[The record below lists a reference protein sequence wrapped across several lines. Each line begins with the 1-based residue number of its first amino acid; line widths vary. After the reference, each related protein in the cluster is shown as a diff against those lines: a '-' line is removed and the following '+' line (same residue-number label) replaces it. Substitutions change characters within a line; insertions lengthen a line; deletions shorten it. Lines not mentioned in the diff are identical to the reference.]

1 MLVSNSIRAP
11 SCPFVVPQKLN
22 HCEPALLLAKS
33 LRGHRPCA
41 SFSAARNMH
50 EKTKPGRFADLREML
65 SWASEWRWPFRLA
78 VFAQTISM
86 MFGLLFPWLM
96 GKLIDAAMPSVKSL
110 PPGTWQPAINTV
122 ALVLL
127 GTLAAQ
133 AALTFFYSAAFQTAG
148 QRTVVALRKR
158 LYGRLIALPMK
169 FYGEHRVGELA
180 SRLGSDMTL
189 LEDFFC
195 GAIPQGIRQGMLLGG
210 GLVAIFLT
218 SPRLAGLML
227 LSFPVFIVLAVIFG
241 RSVRKISRAAQD
253 RLAEAATVVEETLQG
268 IASVKAF
275 GNEAFERARHASA
288 MDGFLATILRG
299 ARKRAALIAFII
311 LGIFGAIVLVMWY
324 GARLMQAGE
333 LTHGDLTKFTLYTL
347 FVGGGVSSI
356 AEVIS
361 AMQKGIGASQRVREL
376 LAEPIESSRACESA
390 GTHSNAEREMTDVE
404 NGTARALTSAATV
417 KLDDVHFRYPSRPDL
432 PVLRGVTLEARP
444 GERIALVGP
453 SGAGKSTIISLLL
466 RFYEPDSGRIL
477 IGGEDAHT
485 LDTAALRARM
495 AIVPQEV
502 LLFGGTIRE
511 NIAYGR
517 PGATDAEIRDAAQR
531 ANCAEFIAQFPE
543 GLETLVGDRGVK
555 LSGGQRQRV
564 AIARAFIR
572 NPDILL
578 LDEATSSL
586 DSGSEKLIQ
595 DALET
600 LLAGR
605 TSFIIAHRLATV
617 RKCDRICVLEAGRV
631 TESGTHDELIQ
642 RPGGTYRRLAE
653 MQFAG

>member
-1 MLVSNSIRAP
+1 MP
-11 SCPFVVPQKLN
+11 
-22 HCEPALLLAKS
+22 AKS
-33 LRGHRPCA
+33 
-41 SFSAARNMH
+41 
-50 EKTKPGRFADLREML
+50 KPEPRAEIREIL
-65 SWASEWRWPFRLA
+65 SWGNEWRWSFRLA
-78 VFAQTISM
+78 VLAQIVSM

-96 GKLIDAAMPSVKSL
+96 GHLVDASVPSVK
-110 PPGTWQPAINTV
+110 PHPADNWTPDINTV
-122 ALVLL
+122 AVVLL
-127 GTLAAQ
+127 GTLAIQ
-133 AALTFFYSAAFQTAG
+133 AALTFFYSAAFQTSG
-148 QRTVVALRKR
+148 QRTVVGLRKR
-158 LYGRLIALPMK
+158 LYGQLIELPMK
-169 FYGEHRVGELA
+169 FFGEHRVGELA
-180 SRLGSDMTL
+180 SRLGSDMTV

-195 GAIPQGIRQGMLLGG
+195 SAVPQAIRQGMLLAG

-227 LSFPVFIVLAVIFG
+227 ISFPMFIALAVLFG
-241 RSVRKISRAAQD
+241 RSVRKLSRRAQD
-253 RLAEAATVVEETLQG
+253 KLAEGATVVEETLQG

-275 GNEAFERARHASA
+275 ANESFERARYATA
-288 MDGFLATILRG
+288 MDAFLATVLRG
-299 ARKRAALIAFII
+299 ARYRAALIAFII
-311 LGIFGAIVLVMWY
+311 LGIFGAIVLVLWY
-324 GARLMQAGE
+324 GAHLMQAGE
-333 LTHGDLTKFTLYTL
+333 LTHGELTKFTLYTL
-347 FVGGGVSSI
+347 FIGGGVSSV
-356 AEVIS
+356 AEVVS
-361 AMQKGIGASQRVREL
+361 AVQKSVGASQRVREL
-376 LAEPIESSRACESA
+376 LAEPIESSRGDRNA
-390 GTHSNAEREMTDVE
+390 GCRMPNAEDAHMRH
-404 NGTARALTSAATV
+404 SAAV
-417 KLDDVHFRYPSRPDL
+417 AFDDVHFHYPSRPDL

-466 RFYEPDSGRIL
+466 RFYEPDTGRIL
-477 IGGEDAHT
+477 IGGADART

-502 LLFGGTIRE
+502 LLFGGSIRE

-605 TSFIIAHRLATV
+605 TAFIIAHRLATV
-617 RKCDRICVLEAGRV
+617 RQCDRICVLENGRI
-631 TESGTHDELIQ
+631 TESGTHDELIA

-653 MQFAG
+653 MQFTG

>member
-1 MLVSNSIRAP
+1 
-11 SCPFVVPQKLN
+11 
-22 HCEPALLLAKS
+22 
-33 LRGHRPCA
+33 
-41 SFSAARNMH
+41 
-50 EKTKPGRFADLREML
+50 ML
-65 SWASEWRWPFRLA
+65 SWAYEWRWPFRLA
-78 VFAQTISM
+78 VFAQSISM
-86 MFGLLFPWLM
+86 MFGLLFPF
-96 GKLIDAAMPSVKSL
+96 LIGHLVDAAVPSVKPL
-110 PPGTWQPAINTV
+110 AGVAWNPGINTV

-133 AALTFFYSAAFQTAG
+133 AVLTFFYSAAFNTTG
-148 QRTVVALRKR
+148 QRTVTALRKR
-158 LYGRLIALPMK
+158 LYARLLDFPMK

-180 SRLGSDMTL
+180 SRMSSDMTL

-195 GAIPQGIRQGMLLGG
+195 GAIPQGIRQGMLLFG

-227 LSFPVFIVLAVIFG
+227 LSFPVFIVLAVLFG
-241 RSVRKISRAAQD
+241 RSVRKLSRTAQD
-253 RLAEAATVVEETLQG
+253 RLAESAIIVEETLQG

-275 GNEAFERARHASA
+275 GNEAFERARHGTA
-288 MDGFLATILRG
+288 MDAFLATVLRG
-299 ARKRAALIAFII
+299 ARYRAALIAFII
-311 LGIFGAIVLVMWY
+311 LGIFGSIVLVMWY
-324 GARLMQAGE
+324 GARLMHDGA
-333 LTHGDLTKFTLYTL
+333 LTHGELTKFTLYTL
-347 FVGGGVSSI
+347 FIGGGISSI
-356 AEVIS
+356 AEVMS
-361 AMQKGIGASQRVREL
+361 AVQKSVGASQRVREL
-376 LAEPIESSRACESA
+376 LAEEVEGRGSKVEGNAGSAPSTFDSRPS
-390 GTHSNAEREMTDVE
+390 
-404 NGTARALTSAATV
+404 TSV
-417 KLDDVHFRYPSRPDL
+417 SFDDVHFRYPSRPDL
-432 PVLRGVTLEARP
+432 PVLRGVTLEAKP

-453 SGAGKSTIISLLL
+453 SGAGKSTVISLLL
-466 RFYEPDSGRIL
+466 RFYDPDSGRIL

-543 GLETLVGDRGVK
+543 GYETLVGDRGVK

-605 TSFIIAHRLATV
+605 TAFIIAHRLATV
-617 RKCDRICVLEAGRV
+617 RKCDRICVLDAGTV

-642 RPGGTYRRLAE
+642 REGGTYRRLAE

>member
-1 MLVSNSIRAP
+1 
-11 SCPFVVPQKLN
+11 
-22 HCEPALLLAKS
+22 
-33 LRGHRPCA
+33 
-41 SFSAARNMH
+41 MH
-50 EKTKPGRFADLREML
+50 EPTKAGRFADLREML
-65 SWASEWRWPFRLA
+65 SWGREWRWPFRLA

-96 GKLIDAAMPSVKSL
+96 GKLMDAALPSVKML

-133 AALTFFYSAAFQTAG
+133 AALTFFYSATFQTAG

-158 LYGRLIALPMK
+158 LYGRLVSLPMR

-195 GAIPQGIRQGMLLGG
+195 SAIPQGIRQGMLLVG

-227 LSFPVFIVLAVIFG
+227 LSFPVFIVLALVFG

-275 GNEAFERARHASA
+275 ANEEFERARHASA

-333 LTHGDLTKFTLYTL
+333 LTHGELTKFTLYTL
-347 FVGGGVSSI
+347 FVGGGVSTI

-361 AMQKGIGASQRVREL
+361 AVQKSIGASQRVREL
-376 LAEPIESSRACESA
+376 LAEPVEC
-390 GTHSNAEREMTDVE
+390 GTRNAERGV
-404 NGTARALTSAATV
+404 RAEAGMPCDEGAPLSAFRVPRSAV
-417 KLDDVHFRYPSRPDL
+417 DSSVVFDAVHFRYPSRPDL
-432 PVLRGVTLEARP
+432 PVLRGVTLEAKP

-453 SGAGKSTIISLLL
+453 SGAGKSTVISLLL
-466 RFYEPDSGRIL
+466 RFYEPDAGRIL
-477 IGGEDAHT
+477 IGGADAHE

-543 GLETLVGDRGVK
+543 GYETLVGDRGVK

-572 NPDILL
+572 NPHILL

-586 DSGSEKLIQ
+586 DSESEKLIQ

-605 TSFIIAHRLATV
+605 TAFIIAHRLATV

-631 TESGTHDELIQ
+631 TESGTHEELILK
-642 RPGGTYRRLAE
+642 PGGTYRRLAE

>member
-1 MLVSNSIRAP
+1 MP
-11 SCPFVVPQKLN
+11 ST
-22 HCEPALLLAKS
+22 
-33 LRGHRPCA
+33 
-41 SFSAARNMH
+41 
-50 EKTKPGRFADLREML
+50 TKAGRFADIREML
-65 SWASEWRWPFRLA
+65 SWARGWRWSFRLA
-78 VFAQTISM
+78 VFAQMVSM
-86 MFGLLFPWLM
+86 CFGLMFPLLI
-96 GKLIDAAMPSVKSL
+96 GKLIDAAVPSVKAL
-110 PPGTWQPAINTV
+110 PGTAWQPDINTV

-133 AALTFFYSAAFQTAG
+133 AALTFFYSATFQTVG

-158 LYGRLIALPMK
+158 LYGRLVALPMK

-195 GAIPQGIRQGMLLGG
+195 NAIAQGIRQGMLLIGG
-210 GLVAIFLT
+210 IVAIFLT

-227 LSFPVFIVLAVIFG
+227 LSFPVFIVLAVVFG

-275 GNEAFERARHASA
+275 GNEAFERARYASA

-299 ARKRAALIAFII
+299 ARNRAALIAFII

-333 LTHGDLTKFTLYTL
+333 LTHGELTKFTLYTL
-347 FVGGGVSSI
+347 FVGGGVSSV
-356 AEVIS
+356 AEVIG
-361 AMQKGIGASQRVREL
+361 AVQKSIGASQRVREL
-376 LAEPIESSRACESA
+376 LAEPIEANTGNRKPDTGKTLVAEPSLSGIRFPQSA
-390 GTHSNAEREMTDVE
+390 IAF
-404 NGTARALTSAATV
+404 
-417 KLDDVHFRYPSRPDL
+417 DDVHFRYPSRPDL
-432 PVLRGVTLEARP
+432 PVLRGVTLEAKP

-453 SGAGKSTIISLLL
+453 SGAGKSTVISLLL

-477 IGGEDAHT
+477 IGGADAT
-485 LDTAALRARM
+485 ALDTAALRARM

-517 PGATDAEIRDAAQR
+517 PGATDAEVRDAAQR

-543 GLETLVGDRGVK
+543 GYETLVGDRGVK

-586 DSGSEKLIQ
+586 DSGSERLIQ

-605 TSFIIAHRLATV
+605 TAFIIAHRLATV
-617 RKCDRICVLEAGRV
+617 RQCDRICVLESGRV

-642 RPGGTYRRLAE
+642 REGGTYRRLAE

>member
-1 MLVSNSIRAP
+1 
-11 SCPFVVPQKLN
+11 
-22 HCEPALLLAKS
+22 
-33 LRGHRPCA
+33 
-41 SFSAARNMH
+41 MH
-50 EKTKPGRFADLREML
+50 EDTKAGRSADFREML
-65 SWASEWRWPFRLA
+65 SWAREWRWPFRLA
-78 VFAQTISM
+78 VLAQTMSM
-86 MFGLLFPWLM
+86 MFGLLFPF
-96 GKLIDAAMPSVKSL
+96 LIGHLVDASVPSIKPL
-110 PPGTWQPAINTV
+110 AGDAWNPGINTV

-133 AALTFFYSAAFQTAG
+133 AVLTFFYSASFNTTG
-148 QRTVVALRKR
+148 QRTVTALRKR
-158 LYGRLIALPMK
+158 LYARLLDFPMK

-180 SRLGSDMTL
+180 SRMSSDMTL

-195 GAIPQGIRQGMLLGG
+195 GAIPQAIRQGMLLIG

-227 LSFPVFIVLAVIFG
+227 LSFPVFIVLAVLFG
-241 RSVRKISRAAQD
+241 RSVRKLSRTAQD
-253 RLAEAATVVEETLQG
+253 RLAESATIVEETLQG

-275 GNEAFERARHASA
+275 GNEAFERARHGTA
-288 MDGFLATILRG
+288 MDAFLATVLRG
-299 ARKRAALIAFII
+299 ARYRAALIAFII
-311 LGIFGAIVLVMWY
+311 LGIFGSIVLVMWY
-324 GARLMQAGE
+324 GARLMHDGL
-333 LTHGDLTKFTLYTL
+333 LTHGELTKFTLYTL
-347 FVGGGVSSI
+347 FIGGGVSSI

-361 AMQKGIGASQRVREL
+361 AVQKSLGASQRVREL
-376 LAEPIESSRACESA
+376 LVEPVESVARPP
-390 GTHSNAEREMTDVE
+390 GTGILCGHAAAERAF
-404 NGTARALTSAATV
+404 ARMKNPPAMV
-417 KLDDVHFRYPSRPDL
+417 QFDDVHFRYPSRPDL

-477 IGGEDAHT
+477 IGGDAART

-517 PGATDAEIRDAAQR
+517 PGATDAEIRDAALR

-543 GLETLVGDRGVK
+543 GFETLVGDRGVK

-605 TSFIIAHRLATV
+605 TAFIIAHRLATV
-617 RKCDRICVLEAGRV
+617 RQCDRICVLEAGRV

-642 RPGGTYRRLAE
+642 CKGGTYRRLAE

>member
-1 MLVSNSIRAP
+1 MPIRALDRRMARR
-11 SCPFVVPQKLN
+11 SLQMHGGRN
-22 HCEPALLLAKS
+22 DPARLLPPPIA
-33 LRGHRPCA
+33 A
-41 SFSAARNMH
+41 SMH
-50 EKTKPGRFADLREML
+50 EKSKPEPRAEIREIL
-65 SWASEWRWPFRLA
+65 SWGNEWRWSFRLA
-78 VFAQTISM
+78 VLAQIISM

-96 GKLIDAAMPSVKSL
+96 GHLVDASVPSVKAHSADL
-110 PPGTWQPAINTV
+110 WMPDINTV
-122 ALVLL
+122 AMVLL
-127 GTLAAQ
+127 GTLAIQ

-158 LYGRLIALPMK
+158 LYGRLIELPMK
-169 FYGEHRVGELA
+169 FFGEHRVGELA
-180 SRLGSDMTL
+180 SRLGSDMTV

-195 GAIPQGIRQGMLLGG
+195 SAVPQAIRQGMLLAG

-227 LSFPVFIVLAVIFG
+227 VSFPMFIALAVLFG
-241 RSVRKISRAAQD
+241 RSVRKLSRRAQD
-253 RLAEAATVVEETLQG
+253 KLAEAATVVEETLQG

-275 GNEAFERARHASA
+275 GNEDFERARHGSA
-288 MDGFLATILRG
+288 MEAFLATVLRG
-299 ARKRAALIAFII
+299 ARYRAALIAFII
-311 LGIFGAIVLVMWY
+311 LGIFGAIVLVLWY
-324 GARLMQAGE
+324 GAHLMQAGE
-333 LTHGDLTKFTLYTL
+333 LTHGELTKFTLYTL
-347 FVGGGVSSI
+347 FIGGGVSSV
-356 AEVIS
+356 AEVVS
-361 AMQKGIGASQRVREL
+361 AVQKSVGASQRVREL
-376 LAEPIESSRACESA
+376 LAEPIESSRRGNGA
-390 GTHSNAEREMTDVE
+390 GMTSPNAECRMPNAEDASLRHSSFVI
-404 NGTARALTSAATV
+404 RHSAAV
-417 KLDDVHFRYPSRPDL
+417 SFDDVHFRYPSRPDL

-466 RFYEPDSGRIL
+466 RFYEPDTGRIL
-477 IGGEDAHT
+477 IGGADARE

-517 PGATDAEIRDAAQR
+517 PGATNAEIRDAAAR

-543 GLETLVGDRGVK
+543 GYETLVGDRGVK

-605 TSFIIAHRLATV
+605 TAFIIAHRLATV

-631 TESGTHDELIQ
+631 TESGTHDELIA
-642 RPGGTYRRLAE
+642 REGGTYRRLAE
-653 MQFAG
+653 MQFAS

>member
-1 MLVSNSIRAP
+1 MRD
-11 SCPFVVPQKLN
+11 
-22 HCEPALLLAKS
+22 
-33 LRGHRPCA
+33 
-41 SFSAARNMH
+41 FSRRHFMH
-50 EKTKPGRFADLREML
+50 EKANAKPRAEIRELL
-65 SWASEWRWPFRLA
+65 SWGKEWRGLFRLA
-78 VFAQTISM
+78 VLAQVISM

-96 GKLIDAAMPSVKSL
+96 GHLVDASVPSVKS
-110 PPGTWQPAINTV
+110 PVSDVWKPSINTV
-122 ALVLL
+122 AGVLL
-127 GTLAAQ
+127 GTLAIQ

-158 LYGRLIALPMK
+158 LYGRLIELPMK
-169 FYGEHRVGELA
+169 FFGEHRVGELA
-180 SRLGSDMTL
+180 SRLGSDMTV
-189 LEDFFC
+189 LEDFYC
-195 GAIPQGIRQGMLLGG
+195 SAVPQAIRQGMLLVG

-227 LSFPVFIVLAVIFG
+227 LSFPVFIALAVLFG
-241 RSVRKISRAAQD
+241 RSVRKLSRHAQD
-253 RLAEAATVVEETLQG
+253 KLAEAATVVEETLQG
-268 IASVKAF
+268 VASVKAF
-275 GNEAFERARHASA
+275 GNEEFERARYASA
-288 MDGFLATILRG
+288 MDAFLATVLRG
-299 ARKRAALIAFII
+299 ARYRAALIAFII
-311 LGIFGAIVLVMWY
+311 LGIFGSIVLVLWY

-333 LTHGDLTKFTLYTL
+333 LTHGELTKFTLYML
-347 FVGGGVSSI
+347 FIGGGVSSL
-356 AEVIS
+356 AEVMS
-361 AMQKGIGASQRVREL
+361 AVQKSAGASQRVREL
-376 LAEPIESSRACESA
+376 LAEPVETETGRGGDKETWRKGDLEKRGSSAPDSLSPRLQVSPSPCPSSA
-390 GTHSNAEREMTDVE
+390 VAFD
-404 NGTARALTSAATV
+404 A
-417 KLDDVHFRYPSRPDL
+417 VHFRYPSRTDM

-453 SGAGKSTIISLLL
+453 SGAGKSTIVSLLL
-466 RFYEPDSGRIL
+466 RFYEPDAGRIL
-477 IGGEDAHT
+477 IGGKDARE

-502 LLFGGTIRE
+502 LLFGGSIRE

-517 PGATDAEIRDAAQR
+517 PGASDEEIRDAARR
-531 ANCAEFIAQFPE
+531 ANCAEFIERFPE
-543 GLETLVGDRGVK
+543 GYETLVGDRGVK

-586 DSGSEKLIQ
+586 DSESEKLIQ

-605 TSFIIAHRLATV
+605 TAIIIAHRLATV
-617 RKCDRICVLEAGRV
+617 RKCDRIYVLDAGTV
-631 TESGTHDELIQ
+631 TESGPHDELIQ

>member
-1 MLVSNSIRAP
+1 MHQPAEAKAEPRAD
-11 SCPFVVPQKLN
+11 F
-22 HCEPALLLAKS
+22 
-33 LRGHRPCA
+33 
-41 SFSAARNMH
+41 
-50 EKTKPGRFADLREML
+50 REML
-65 SWASEWRWPFRLA
+65 SWGYEWRGRFRLA
-78 VFAQTISM
+78 VFAQTVSM
-86 MFGLLFPWLM
+86 VFGLLFPLLM
-96 GKLIDAAMPSVKSL
+96 GKLIDASVPSVKM
-110 PPGTWQPAINTV
+110 PPNGSWQPDINAV

-133 AALTFFYSAAFQTAG
+133 AVLTFFYSLSFQTAG

-158 LYGRLIALPMK
+158 LYARLISLPMK
-169 FYGEHRVGELA
+169 FFGEHRVGELA

-189 LEDFFC
+189 LEDFYC
-195 GAIPQGIRQGMLLGG
+195 GAIPQAIRQGMLLVGG
-210 GLVAIFLT
+210 IIAIFLT

-275 GNEAFERARHASA
+275 GNESFERARHASA
-288 MDGFLATILRG
+288 MDGFLVTILRG
-299 ARKRAALIAFII
+299 AMNRAALIAFII

-324 GARLMQAGE
+324 GAHLMQAGE
-333 LTHGDLTKFTLYTL
+333 LTHGELTKFTLYTL
-347 FVGGGVSSI
+347 FIGGGVSSV
-356 AEVIS
+356 AEVIGVV
-361 AMQKGIGASQRVREL
+361 QKSIGASQRVREL
-376 LAEPIESSRACESA
+376 LAEPVESSRACESA
-390 GTHSNAEREMTDVE
+390 GTAPVAGS
-404 NGTARALTSAATV
+404 ARALTGAATV
-417 KLDDVHFRYPSRPDL
+417 AFDSVHFHYPSRPDL

-466 RFYEPDSGRIL
+466 GFYEPDTGRIL
-477 IGGEDAHT
+477 IGGADART

-502 LLFGGTIRE
+502 LLFGGSIRE

-517 PGATDAEIRDAAQR
+517 PGATDAEIRDAAAR
-531 ANCAEFIAQFPE
+531 ANCAEFIESFPE
-543 GLETLVGDRGVK
+543 GYETLVGDRGVK

-605 TSFIIAHRLATV
+605 TAFIIAHRLATV
-617 RKCDRICVLEAGRV
+617 RQCDRICVLEAGRV

-642 RPGGTYRRLAE
+642 REGGTYRRLAE

>member
-1 MLVSNSIRAP
+1 
-11 SCPFVVPQKLN
+11 
-22 HCEPALLLAKS
+22 
-33 LRGHRPCA
+33 
-41 SFSAARNMH
+41 MH

-148 QRTVVALRKR
+148 QCTVVALRKR

-195 GAIPQGIRQGMLLGG
+195 GAIPQGIRQGMLL
-210 GLVAIFLT
+210 
-218 SPRLAGLML
+218 
-227 LSFPVFIVLAVIFG
+227 
-241 RSVRKISRAAQD
+241 
-253 RLAEAATVVEETLQG
+253 
-268 IASVKAF
+268 
-275 GNEAFERARHASA
+275 
-288 MDGFLATILRG
+288 
-299 ARKRAALIAFII
+299 
-311 LGIFGAIVLVMWY
+311 GAIVLVMWY

-376 LAEPIESSRACESA
+376 LAEPVESSRACESA

-432 PVLRGVTLEARP
+432 PVLRGVTLEAKP

-466 RFYEPDSGRIL
+466 RFYDPDSGRIL
-477 IGGEDAHT
+477 IGAEDAHT

-572 NPDILL
+572 NPEILL

-605 TSFIIAHRLATV
+605 TAFIIAHRLATV

>member
-1 MLVSNSIRAP
+1 M
-11 SCPFVVPQKLN
+11 
-22 HCEPALLLAKS
+22 HEPAKAVP
-33 LRGHRPCA
+33 RA
-41 SFSAARNMH
+41 
-50 EKTKPGRFADLREML
+50 EIREML
-65 SWASEWRWPFRLA
+65 SWGREWRWSFRLA
-78 VFAQTISM
+78 VLAQVISM
-86 MFGLLFPWLM
+86 MFGLLFPYLM
-96 GKLIDAAMPSVKSL
+96 GKLMDAALPSVKVL
-110 PPGTWQPAINTV
+110 PPGVWRPGITTV

-133 AALTFFYSAAFQTAG
+133 AVLTFFYSAAFHTTG

-158 LYGRLIALPMK
+158 LYGRLLDLPMK
-169 FYGEHRVGELA
+169 FFGEHRVGELA

-195 GAIPQGIRQGMLLGG
+195 NAVPQAIRQGMLLVG

-227 LSFPVFIVLAVIFG
+227 LSFPVFIVLALLFG
-241 RSVRKISRAAQD
+241 RSVRKISRGAQD
-253 RLAEAATVVEETLQG
+253 RLAEAATVIEETLQG

-275 GNEAFERARHASA
+275 GNEAFERTRHASA
-288 MDGFLATILRG
+288 MDAFLAMVLRG
-299 ARKRAALIAFII
+299 ARYRAALIAFII

-333 LTHGDLTKFTLYTL
+333 LTHGELTKFTLYTL
-347 FVGGGVSSI
+347 FIGGGMSTI
-356 AEVIS
+356 AEVVS
-361 AMQKGIGASQRVREL
+361 AMQKSVGASQRVREL
-376 LAEPIESSRACESA
+376 LAEEVEGRRMKEASAPPSPSSPASP
-390 GTHSNAEREMTDVE
+390 GSV
-404 NGTARALTSAATV
+404 ALH
-417 KLDDVHFRYPSRPDL
+417 DVHFRYPSRTDM

-477 IGGEDAHT
+477 IGGKDAHA

-517 PGATDAEIRDAAQR
+517 TGATDAEIRDAARR
-531 ANCAEFIAQFPE
+531 ANCAEFIESFPE
-543 GLETLVGDRGVK
+543 SYETLVGDRGVK

-586 DSGSEKLIQ
+586 DSESEKLIQ

-600 LLAGR
+600 LLTAR
-605 TSFIIAHRLATV
+605 TAIIIAHRLATV
-617 RKCDRICVLEAGRV
+617 RKCDRIFVIDAGTV
-631 TESGTHDELIQ
+631 TESGTHDELIAK
-642 RPGGTYRRLAE
+642 PGGTYRRLAE

>member
-1 MLVSNSIRAP
+1 
-11 SCPFVVPQKLN
+11 
-22 HCEPALLLAKS
+22 
-33 LRGHRPCA
+33 
-41 SFSAARNMH
+41 MH
-50 EKTKPGRFADLREML
+50 ATTKAGRFADLREMF
-65 SWASEWRWPFRLA
+65 SWAREWRWQFRLA
-78 VFAQTISM
+78 VFAQAISM

-96 GKLIDAAMPSVKSL
+96 GKLMDAALPSVKLL
-110 PPGTWQPAINTV
+110 PPGSWQPAINTV

-158 LYGRLIALPMK
+158 LYGRLVSLPMK

-180 SRLGSDMTL
+180 SRLGSDMTV

-195 GAIPQGIRQGMLLGG
+195 NAIAQGIRQGMLLLG

-227 LSFPVFIVLAVIFG
+227 LSFPVFIVLALVFG

-275 GNEAFERARHASA
+275 ANETFERARHASA

-299 ARKRAALIAFII
+299 ARQRAALIAFII
-311 LGIFGAIVLVMWY
+311 VGIFGAIVLVMWY

-333 LTHGDLTKFTLYTL
+333 LTHGELTKFTLYTL
-347 FVGGGVSSI
+347 FVGGGVSTI

-361 AMQKGIGASQRVREL
+361 AMQKSVGASQRVREL
-376 LAEPIESSRACESA
+376 LAEEVEGREAKAEGNA
-390 GTHSNAEREMTDVE
+390 GTAS
-404 NGTARALTSAATV
+404 SASDSRPSASV
-417 KLDDVHFRYPSRPDL
+417 RFDDVHFRYPSRPDL
-432 PVLRGVTLEARP
+432 PVLRGVTLEAKP

-453 SGAGKSTIISLLL
+453 SGAGKSTVISLLL

-477 IGGEDAHT
+477 IGGADAQT

-517 PGATDAEIRDAAQR
+517 PGATDAEVRDAAQR
-531 ANCAEFIAQFPE
+531 ANCAEFIVQFPE
-543 GLETLVGDRGVK
+543 GYDTLVGDRGVK

-586 DSGSEKLIQ
+586 DSESEKLIQ

-605 TSFIIAHRLATV
+605 TAFIIAHRLATV
-617 RKCDRICVLEAGRV
+617 RQCDRICVLEAGRV

-642 RPGGTYRRLAE
+642 REGGTYRRLAE